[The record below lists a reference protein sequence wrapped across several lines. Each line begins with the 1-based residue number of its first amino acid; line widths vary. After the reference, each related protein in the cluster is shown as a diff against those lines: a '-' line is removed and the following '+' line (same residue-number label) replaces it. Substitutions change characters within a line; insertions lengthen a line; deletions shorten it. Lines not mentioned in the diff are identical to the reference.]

1 MNAIHGQNQLYNDIQ
16 MWDYNKL
23 SMIFGSE
30 EKSLTFK
37 VENEAELAE
46 TLVNIIFNKNQLIFI
61 EVIMSQSDQ
70 PELLAKLGKRFGQQN
85 S

>member
-1 MNAIHGQNQLYNDIQ
+1 

-23 SMIFGSE
+23 SMVFGSE

-46 TLVNIIFNKNQLIFI
+46 VLTNITFNKNQLIFI